1 VLSFHDID
9 NLYICMEYAAG
20 GDLLQ
25 YIERVFN
32 RRRDGDKSPD
42 LSCWSAATLFYTAQ
56 IVEALEYIHSNGVV
70 HRDLKP
76 ESSFYMLS
84 TRFKDISTKLPAY
97 DCIPYLTF

>member
-1 VLSFHDID
+1 MLSFHDIE

-25 YIERVFN
+25 YIDRVFN
-32 RRRDGDKSPD
+32 RRRDGDNSTD

-56 IVEALEYIHSNGVV
+56 IVEALEYIHSQGVV

-76 ESSFYMLS
+76 ESEYSCKFPLS
-84 TRFKDISTKLPAY
+84 LVISS
-97 DCIPYLTF
+97 

>member
-1 VLSFHDID
+1 VLSFHDIE

-32 RRRDGDKSPD
+32 RRHDGDKSTD

-76 ESSFYMLS
+76 ESSFYTLS
-84 TRFKDISTKLPAY
+84 SYSQVTSSNFHS
-97 DCIPYLTF
+97 